1 MYRIGVDLG
10 GTNIATGVV
19 NEKNEIIGRGKV
31 KTRAPRPAEAIFD
44 SIKEA
49 IDMAVVNA
57 GISYSEVKSIGIGTP
72 GSVNQD
78 TGTIEFSNNLQFRN
92 VPAKEMLEE
101 LLKKP
106 VYLENDANAAA
117 LGEAVAGCG
126 SGVKSFIAVTL
137 GTGVG
142 SGIIIDGKIYRGS
155 NFCGGEMGHM
165 VINVDGI
172 PCNCGRKG
180 CWEKYASATAL
191 VSQAVEAMEG
201 NKDSLLWKTCEGDLN
216 KVDGKSIFDAL
227 DMGDAIAK
235 AVVDRYLYYV
245 SVGIANVVNAL
256 QPETVCV
263 GGGISGQG
271 EKILQPIRDMV
282 KAERYSVYAENQANI
297 VPALLGNDAGI
308 IGAAFVGKIK

>member
-1 MYRIGVDLG
+1 MYRVGVDLG
-10 GTNIATGVV
+10 GTNIATGVI

-49 IDMAVVNA
+49 VDMAVANA
-57 GISYSEVKSIGIGTP
+57 GVDYRDIVSIGIGTP
-72 GSVNQD
+72 GSVNKD
-78 TGTIEFSNNLQFRN
+78 TGAIEFSNNLQFNN
-92 VPAKEMLEE
+92 VPAKQMLEE
-101 LLKKP
+101 RLNKP

-117 LGEAVAGCG
+117 LGEAVAGSG
-126 SGVKSFIAVTL
+126 NGVKNFVAVTL

-201 NKDSLLWKTCEGDLN
+201 NRDSLMWKTCDGDLN

-227 DMGDAIAK
+227 DMGDTVAK

-245 SVGIANVVNAL
+245 AIGIANVVNAL
-256 QPETVCV
+256 QPEAVCV

-271 EKILQPIRDMV
+271 EKILKPIRDMV
-282 KAERYSVYAENQANI
+282 KAERYSVYAEKQAQLL
-297 VPALLGNDAGI
+297 PAALGNDAGI
-308 IGAAFVGKIK
+308 IGAALLDE

>member
-10 GTNIATGVV
+10 GTNIATGVI

-49 IDMAVVNA
+49 VDMAVVNA
-57 GISYSEVKSIGIGTP
+57 GINYDEIVSIGIGTP
-72 GSVNQD
+72 GSVNKD
-78 TGTIEFSNNLQFRN
+78 TGAIEFSNNLKFHN
-92 VPAKEMLEE
+92 VPAKQMLEE
-101 LLKKP
+101 RLKKP

-126 SGVKSFIAVTL
+126 NGIKNFVAVTL

-191 VSQAVEAMEG
+191 VSQTVEAMQS
-201 NKDSLLWKTCEGDLN
+201 NKDSLLWQTCDGDLN
-216 KVDGKSIFDAL
+216 KVEGKTIFEAL
-227 DMGDAIAK
+227 DLGDATAK
-235 AVVDRYLYYV
+235 AVVDKYLYYV
-245 SVGIANVVNAL
+245 AIGIANIVNAL
-256 QPETVCV
+256 QPEAVCV

-271 EKILQPIRDMV
+271 EKILQPIREMV
-282 KAERYSVYAENQANI
+282 NAERYSVYADKQSQILKAS
-297 VPALLGNDAGI
+297 LGNDAGI
-308 IGAAFVGKIK
+308 IGAALLDD

>member
-10 GTNIATGVV
+10 GTNIATGVIDE
-19 NEKNEIIGRGKV
+19 NYKIIGRGKV

-49 IDMAVVNA
+49 VDMAVVNA
-57 GISYSEVKSIGIGTP
+57 GISYDEITSVGIGTP
-72 GSVNQD
+72 GSVNKD
-78 TGTIEFSNNLQFRN
+78 TGAIEFSNNLKFHN
-92 VPAKEMLEE
+92 VPAKAMLEE
-101 LLKKP
+101 RLKKP

-117 LGEAVAGCG
+117 LGEAVAGSG
-126 SGVKSFIAVTL
+126 HGVKNFVAVTL

-191 VSQAVEAMEG
+191 VSQAVEAMQG
-201 NKDSLLWKTCEGDLN
+201 DKASLLWQTCDGDLN
-216 KVDGKSIFDAL
+216 KVDGKSIFDAVDL
-227 DMGDAIAK
+227 GDETAK
-235 AVVDRYLYYV
+235 AVVNRYLYYV
-245 SVGIANVVNAL
+245 SIGIANVVNAL

-308 IGAAFVGKIK
+308 IGAALLDE

>member
-19 NEKNEIIGRGKV
+19 NEKNEIVGRGKV
-31 KTRAPRPAEAIFD
+31 KTNAPRPAEAIFD

-49 IDMAVVNA
+49 VDMAVVNA
-57 GISYSEVKSIGIGTP
+57 GINYSDVVSVGIGPP
-72 GSVNQD
+72 GSVNKD
-78 TGTIEFSNNLQFRN
+78 TGAIEFSNNLKFNN

-101 LLKKP
+101 RLKKP

-126 SGVKSFIAVTL
+126 TGVKDFVAITL

-142 SGIIIDGKIYRGS
+142 SGIIINGKIHRGS

-191 VSQAVEAMEG
+191 VSQAVEAMQG
-201 NKDSLLWKTCEGDLN
+201 NKASLLWQTCEGDLN
-216 KVDGKSIFDAL
+216 KVEGKTIFEAL
-227 DMGDAIAK
+227 DMGDETAK
-235 AVVDRYLYYV
+235 QVVDKYLYYV
-245 SVGIANVVNAL
+245 AIGLENVINAL
-256 QPETVCV
+256 QPEIVCI

-271 EKILQPIRDMV
+271 EKILEPIRQIV
-282 KAERYSVYAENQANI
+282 KAERYSVYAEKQAAI
-297 VPALLGNDAGI
+297 LRATLGNDAGI
-308 IGAAFVGKIK
+308 IGAALLDE

>member
-10 GTNIATGVV
+10 GTNIATGVIDE
-19 NEKNEIIGRGKV
+19 NYKIIGRGKV

-49 IDMAVVNA
+49 VDMAVVNA
-57 GISYSEVKSIGIGTP
+57 GISYDEIISVGVGTP
-72 GSVNQD
+72 GSVNKD
-78 TGTIEFSNNLQFRN
+78 TGAIEFSNNLKFHN
-92 VPAKEMLEE
+92 VPAKAMLEE
-101 LLKKP
+101 RLKKP

-117 LGEAVAGCG
+117 LGEAVAGSG
-126 SGVKSFIAVTL
+126 HGVKNFVAVTL

-191 VSQAVEAMEG
+191 VSQAVEAMQG
-201 NKDSLLWKTCEGDLN
+201 DKASLLWQTCDGDLN
-216 KVDGKSIFDAL
+216 KVDGKSIFDAVDL
-227 DMGDAIAK
+227 GDETAK
-235 AVVDRYLYYV
+235 AVVNRYLYYV
-245 SVGIANVVNAL
+245 AIGIANVVNAL

-282 KAERYSVYAENQANI
+282 KAERYSVYAEKQANI

-308 IGAAFVGKIK
+308 IGAALLDE

>member
-10 GTNIATGVV
+10 GTNIATGVIDST
-19 NEKNEIIGRGKV
+19 NKIIGRGTV
-31 KTRAPRPAEAIFD
+31 KTNAPRPAADIFA

-49 IDMAVVNA
+49 ADMAVADA
-57 GISYSEVKSIGIGTP
+57 GISYDDVVSVGIGTP
-72 GSVNQD
+72 GSVNKD
-78 TGTIEFSNNLQFRN
+78 TGAIEFSNNLKFHN
-92 VPAKEMLEE
+92 VPAQQMLQD
-101 LLKKP
+101 LFKKP

-126 SGVKSFIAVTL
+126 NGVKDFVAVTL

-201 NKDSLLWKTCEGDLN
+201 NRDSLLWETCEGDLN
-216 KVDGKSIFDAL
+216 KVSGRTIFAAVDK
-227 DMGDAIAK
+227 GDAIAK
-235 AVVDRYLYYV
+235 AVVEKYLYYV
-245 SVGIANVVNAL
+245 SIGLANVINAL
-256 QPETVCV
+256 QPEMVCI

-271 EKILQPIRDMV
+271 EKILKPIRDMV
-282 KAERYSVYAENQANI
+282 KAERYSVYAEKQAEI
-297 VPALLGNDAGI
+297 VPAELGNDAGI
-308 IGAAFVGKIK
+308 IGAALLDD

>member
-10 GTNIATGVV
+10 GTNIATGVIDE
-19 NEKNEIIGRGKV
+19 NYKIIGRGKV

-49 IDMAVVNA
+49 VDMAVVNA
-57 GISYSEVKSIGIGTP
+57 GISYDEIISVGIGTP
-72 GSVNQD
+72 GSVNKD
-78 TGTIEFSNNLQFRN
+78 TGAIEFSNNLKFHN

-101 LLKKP
+101 RLKKP

-117 LGEAVAGCG
+117 LGEAVAGSG
-126 SGVKSFIAVTL
+126 HGVKNFVAITL

-142 SGIIIDGKIYRGS
+142 SGIVIDGKIYRGS

-191 VSQAVEAMEG
+191 VSQAVEAMHSH
-201 NKDSLLWKTCEGDLN
+201 KDSLLWQTCDGDLN
-216 KVDGKSIFDAL
+216 KVDGRSIFEAL
-227 DMGDAIAK
+227 DLGDKTAK
-235 AVVDRYLYYV
+235 DVIDRYLYYV
-245 SVGIANVVNAL
+245 SIGIANVVNAL

-271 EKILQPIRDMV
+271 EKILQPIRDIV
-282 KAERYSVYAENQANI
+282 KAERYSVYAEKQANI

-308 IGAAFVGKIK
+308 IGAALLDE

>member
-10 GTNIATGVV
+10 GTNIATGVI

-49 IDMAVVNA
+49 VDMAVVNA
-57 GISYSEVKSIGIGTP
+57 GIKYDEVISIGIGTP
-72 GSVNQD
+72 GSVNKD
-78 TGTIEFSNNLQFRN
+78 TGAIEFSNNLKFHN
-92 VPAKEMLEE
+92 VPAKQMLEE
-101 LLKKP
+101 RFKKP

-126 SGVKSFIAVTL
+126 NGVKNFVAVTL

-191 VSQAVEAMEG
+191 VSQAVEAMQS
-201 NKDSLLWKTCEGDLN
+201 NKDSLLWQTCDGDLN
-216 KVDGKSIFDAL
+216 KVEGKSIFEAL
-227 DMGDAIAK
+227 DLGDNTAK
-235 AVVDRYLYYV
+235 AVVDKYLYYV
-245 SVGIANVVNAL
+245 AIGLANVINAL
-256 QPETVCV
+256 QPEAVCI

-271 EKILQPIRDMV
+271 EKILEPIRAIV
-282 KAERYSVYAENQANI
+282 KAERYSVYAEKQAAI
-297 VPALLGNDAGI
+297 LQASLGNDAGI
-308 IGAAFVGKIK
+308 IGAALLDE

>member
-49 IDMAVVNA
+49 VDMAVVNA
-57 GISYSEVKSIGIGTP
+57 GISYSDVASIGVGTP

-78 TGTIEFSNNLQFRN
+78 TGAIEFSNNLQFRN
-92 VPAKEMLEE
+92 VPAKKMLEE

-117 LGEAVAGCG
+117 LGEAVAG
-126 SGVKSFIAVTL
+126 SGNGVPSFIAITL

-142 SGIIIDGKIYRGS
+142 SGIVLDGKIYRGS
-155 NFCGGEMGHM
+155 NFCGGEMGHT
-165 VINVDGI
+165 VICVDGI

-191 VSQAVEAMEG
+191 VSQAVEAMQG
-201 NKDSLLWKTCEGDLN
+201 NKGSLLWQTCDGDLN
-216 KVDGKSIFDAL
+216 KVDGRSIFEAY
-227 DMGDAIAK
+227 DMGDAVAK
-235 AVVDRYLYYV
+235 AVVDKYLYYV
-245 SVGIANVVNAL
+245 SVGLSNVINAL
-256 QPETVCV
+256 QPDTVCI

-271 EKILQPIRDMV
+271 EKILKPIRDMV
-282 KAERYSVYAENQANI
+282 KAERYSVYADKQTAI
-297 VPALLGNDAGI
+297 VPAELGNDAGI
-308 IGAAFVGKIK
+308 IGAALLGE

>member
-10 GTNIATGVV
+10 GTNIATGVIDE
-19 NEKNEIIGRGKV
+19 NYKIIGRGKV

-49 IDMAVVNA
+49 VDMAVVNA
-57 GISYSEVKSIGIGTP
+57 GISYDEVISIGIGTP
-72 GSVNQD
+72 GSVNKD
-78 TGTIEFSNNLQFRN
+78 TGAIEFSNNLKFHN
-92 VPAKEMLEE
+92 VPAKAMLEE
-101 LLKKP
+101 RLKKP

-117 LGEAVAGCG
+117 LGEAVAGSG
-126 SGVKSFIAVTL
+126 NGVKNFVAVTL

-142 SGIIIDGKIYRGS
+142 SGIVIDGKIYRGS

-191 VSQAVEAMEG
+191 VSQAVEAMQG
-201 NKDSLLWKTCEGDLN
+201 NKASLLWQTCDGDLN
-216 KVDGKSIFDAL
+216 KVDGKSIFDAVDL
-227 DMGDAIAK
+227 GDETAK
-235 AVVDRYLYYV
+235 AVVNRYLYYV
-245 SVGIANVVNAL
+245 AIGIANVVNAL

-271 EKILQPIRDMV
+271 EKILQPIRDIV
-282 KAERYSVYAENQANI
+282 KAERYSVYAEKQANI

-308 IGAAFVGKIK
+308 IGAALLDE

>member
-10 GTNIATGVV
+10 GTNIATGVIDE
-19 NEKNEIIGRGKV
+19 NYKIIGRGKV

-49 IDMAVVNA
+49 VDMAVVNA
-57 GISYSEVKSIGIGTP
+57 GISYDEVLSIGIGTP
-72 GSVNQD
+72 GSVNKD
-78 TGTIEFSNNLQFRN
+78 TGAIEFSNNLKFHN
-92 VPAKEMLEE
+92 VPAKAMLEE
-101 LLKKP
+101 RLKKP

-117 LGEAVAGCG
+117 LGEAVAGSG
-126 SGVKSFIAVTL
+126 NGVKNFVAVTL

-142 SGIIIDGKIYRGS
+142 SGIVIDGKIYRGS

-191 VSQAVEAMEG
+191 VSQAVEAMQG
-201 NKDSLLWKTCEGDLN
+201 NKASLLWQTCDGDLN
-216 KVDGKSIFDAL
+216 KVDGKSIFDAVDL
-227 DMGDAIAK
+227 GDETAK
-235 AVVDRYLYYV
+235 AVVNRYLYYV
-245 SVGIANVVNAL
+245 AIGIANVVNAL

-271 EKILQPIRDMV
+271 EKILQPIRDIV
-282 KAERYSVYAENQANI
+282 KAERYSVYAEKQANI

-308 IGAAFVGKIK
+308 IGAALLDE

>member
-10 GTNIATGVV
+10 GTNIATGVIDE
-19 NEKNEIIGRGKV
+19 NYKIIGRGKV

-49 IDMAVVNA
+49 VDMAVVNA
-57 GISYSEVKSIGIGTP
+57 GINYDEITSIGIGTP
-72 GSVNQD
+72 GSVNKD
-78 TGTIEFSNNLQFRN
+78 TGAIEFSNNLKFHN
-92 VPAKEMLEE
+92 VPAKAMLEE
-101 LLKKP
+101 RLKKP

-126 SGVKSFIAVTL
+126 HGVKNFVAVTL

-191 VSQAVEAMEG
+191 VSQAVEAMQG
-201 NKDSLLWKTCEGDLN
+201 NKESLLWQTCDGDLN
-216 KVDGKSIFDAL
+216 KVEGKTIFEAL
-227 DMGDAIAK
+227 DMGDATAK
-235 AVVDRYLYYV
+235 AVVDRYNYYIAI
-245 SVGIANVVNAL
+245 GIANVINAL
-256 QPETVCV
+256 QPEAVCV

-271 EKILQPIRDMV
+271 EKILKPIRETV
-282 KAERYSVYAENQANI
+282 NAERYSVYADKQCAI
-297 VPALLGNDAGI
+297 IPAALGNDAGI
-308 IGAAFVGKIK
+308 IGAALLDD

>member
-10 GTNIATGVV
+10 GTNIATGVIDE
-19 NEKNEIIGRGKV
+19 NNKIIGRGKV

-49 IDMAVVNA
+49 VDMAVVNA
-57 GISYSEVKSIGIGTP
+57 GINYDEIVSVGIGTP
-72 GSVNQD
+72 GSVNKD
-78 TGTIEFSNNLQFRN
+78 TGAIEFSNNLKFHN
-92 VPAKEMLEE
+92 VPAKAMLEE
-101 LLKKP
+101 RLKKP

-126 SGVKSFIAVTL
+126 NDVKNFVAVTL

-191 VSQAVEAMEG
+191 VSQAVEAMQG
-201 NKDSLLWKTCEGDLN
+201 NKESLLWQTCDGDLN
-216 KVDGKSIFDAL
+216 KVEGKTIFEAL
-227 DMGDAIAK
+227 DMGDATAK

-245 SVGIANVVNAL
+245 AVGLANVINAL
-256 QPETVCV
+256 QPEAVCI

-271 EKILQPIRDMV
+271 EKILQPIREMV
-282 KAERYSVYAENQANI
+282 KAERYSVYAEKQAAI
-297 VPALLGNDAGI
+297 LPAALGNDAGI
-308 IGAAFVGKIK
+308 IGAALLDD

>member
-49 IDMAVVNA
+49 VDMAVVNA
-57 GISYSEVKSIGIGTP
+57 GINYEDVISVGVGTP
-72 GSVNQD
+72 GSVNKD
-78 TGTIEFSNNLQFRN
+78 TGAIEFSNNLQFRN
-92 VPAKEMLEE
+92 VPAKKMLEE

-117 LGEAVAGCG
+117 LGEAVAGSG
-126 SGVKSFIAVTL
+126 NGVKNFVAVTL

-191 VSQAVEAMEG
+191 VSQAVEAMAG
-201 NKDSLLWKTCEGDLN
+201 NKTSLLWQTCDGDLN
-216 KVDGKSIFDAL
+216 KVEGKTIFEAY
-227 DMGDAIAK
+227 DMGDAVAK
-235 AVVDRYLYYV
+235 SVVDKYLYYV
-245 SVGIANVVNAL
+245 AVGLANVINAL
-256 QPETVCV
+256 QPEAVCI

-271 EKILQPIRDMV
+271 EKILTPIRDTV
-282 KAERYSVYAENQANI
+282 KAERYSVYAEKQATI
-297 VPALLGNDAGI
+297 VPAALGNDAGI
-308 IGAAFVGKIK
+308 IGAALLDE

>member
-10 GTNIATGVV
+10 GTNIATGIIDE
-19 NEKNEIIGRGKV
+19 NNNIIGRGTV
-31 KTRAPRPAEAIFD
+31 KTRAPRPAEEIFA
-44 SIKEA
+44 SIKESADIA
-49 IDMAVVNA
+49 IADA
-57 GISYSEVKSIGIGTP
+57 GISYDDIISVGIGTP
-72 GSVNQD
+72 GSVNKD
-78 TGTIEFSNNLQFRN
+78 TGAIEFSNNLQFNN
-92 VPAKEMLEE
+92 VPAKAMLEA
-101 LLKKP
+101 LFGKP

-126 SGVKSFIAVTL
+126 NGVKNFVAITL

-155 NFCGGEMGHM
+155 NYCGGEMGHM

-201 NKDSLLWKTCEGDLN
+201 NRGSLLWETCEGDLN
-216 KVDGKSIFDAL
+216 KVSGKSIFAAYDK
-227 DMGDAIAK
+227 GDKVAI

-245 SVGIANVVNAL
+245 SIGLANVINAL
-256 QPETVCV
+256 QPEIVCI

-271 EKILQPIRDMV
+271 EKILKPIREIV
-282 KAERYSVYAENQANI
+282 TAERYSVYADKQAAI
-297 VPALLGNDAGI
+297 VPAILGNDAGI
-308 IGAAFVGKIK
+308 IGAALLDE

>member
-10 GTNIATGVV
+10 GTNIATGVIDE
-19 NEKNEIIGRGKV
+19 NYKIIGRGKV
-31 KTRAPRPAEAIFD
+31 KTRAPRPAEEIFA

-49 IDMAVVNA
+49 ADMAVADA
-57 GISYSEVKSIGIGTP
+57 GISYDEISSIGIGTP
-72 GSVNQD
+72 GSVNKD
-78 TGTIEFSNNLQFRN
+78 TGDIEFSNNLKFHN
-92 VPAKEMLEE
+92 VPAKKMLEDIFG
-101 LLKKP
+101 KP
-106 VYLENDANAAA
+106 VFLENDANAAA

-126 SGVKSFIAVTL
+126 NGVKDFIAVTL

-142 SGIIIDGKIYRGS
+142 SGIIIDGKIHRGS

-216 KVDGKSIFDAL
+216 KVDGRSIFAAL
-227 DMGDAIAK
+227 DMGDEVAK

-245 SVGIANVVNAL
+245 AVGIANIINAL
-256 QPETVCV
+256 QPEIICV

-271 EKILQPIRDMV
+271 EKILKPIREII
-282 KAERYSVYAENQANI
+282 KNERYSVYANKQAAI
-297 VPALLGNDAGI
+297 VPAALGNDAGI
-308 IGAAFVGKIK
+308 IGAALLDD

>member
-10 GTNIATGVV
+10 GTNIATGVIDE
-19 NEKNEIIGRGKV
+19 NYKIIGRGKV
-31 KTRAPRPAEAIFD
+31 KTRAPRPAEEIFA

-49 IDMAVVNA
+49 ADMAVADA
-57 GISYSEVKSIGIGTP
+57 GISYDEVSSIGIGTP
-72 GSVNQD
+72 GSVNKD
-78 TGTIEFSNNLQFRN
+78 TGDIEFSNNLKFHN
-92 VPAKEMLEE
+92 VPAKKMLEDIFG
-101 LLKKP
+101 KP
-106 VYLENDANAAA
+106 VFLENDANAAA

-126 SGVKSFIAVTL
+126 NGVKDFIAVTL

-142 SGIIIDGKIYRGS
+142 SGIIIDGKIHRGS

-216 KVDGKSIFDAL
+216 KVDGRSIFAAL
-227 DMGDAIAK
+227 DMGDEVAK

-245 SVGIANVVNAL
+245 AVGIANIINAL
-256 QPETVCV
+256 QPEIICV

-271 EKILQPIRDMV
+271 EKILKPIREII
-282 KAERYSVYAENQANI
+282 KNERYSVYANKQAAI
-297 VPALLGNDAGI
+297 VPAALGNDAGI
-308 IGAAFVGKIK
+308 IGAALLDD

>member
-49 IDMAVVNA
+49 VDMAVVNA
-57 GISYSEVKSIGIGTP
+57 GISYSEVVSIGVGTP

-78 TGTIEFSNNLQFRN
+78 TGAIEFSNNLQFRN
-92 VPAKEMLEE
+92 VPAKKMLEE

-126 SGVKSFIAVTL
+126 NGVPSFIAITL

-142 SGIIIDGKIYRGS
+142 SGIVLDGKVYRGS
-155 NFCGGEMGHM
+155 NFCGGEMGHT
-165 VINVDGI
+165 VICVDGI

-191 VSQAVEAMEG
+191 VSQAVEAMQG
-201 NKDSLLWKTCEGDLN
+201 NKGSLLWQTCDGDLN
-216 KVDGKSIFDAL
+216 KVDGRSIFEAY
-227 DMGDAIAK
+227 DMGDAVAK
-235 AVVDRYLYYV
+235 AVVDKYLYYV
-245 SVGIANVVNAL
+245 SVGLSNVINAL
-256 QPETVCV
+256 QPDIVCI

-271 EKILQPIRDMV
+271 EKILKPIRDMV
-282 KAERYSVYAENQANI
+282 KAERYSVYADKQTAI
-297 VPALLGNDAGI
+297 VPAELGNDAGI
-308 IGAAFVGKIK
+308 IGAALLSE

>member
-10 GTNIATGVV
+10 GTNIATGVIDE
-19 NEKNEIIGRGKV
+19 NNKIIGRGKV

-49 IDMAVVNA
+49 VDMAVVNA
-57 GISYSEVKSIGIGTP
+57 GINYDEIISVGIGTP
-72 GSVNQD
+72 GSVNKD
-78 TGTIEFSNNLQFRN
+78 TGAIEFSNNLKFHN
-92 VPAKEMLEE
+92 VPAKAMLEE
-101 LLKKP
+101 RLKKP

-126 SGVKSFIAVTL
+126 NGVKNFVAVTL

-191 VSQAVEAMEG
+191 VSQAVEAMQS
-201 NKDSLLWKTCEGDLN
+201 NKESLLWQTCDGDLN
-216 KVDGKSIFDAL
+216 KVEGKTIFEAL
-227 DMGDAIAK
+227 DMGDATAK

-245 SVGIANVVNAL
+245 AIGLANVINAL
-256 QPETVCV
+256 QPESVCI

-271 EKILQPIRDMV
+271 EKILQPIREIV
-282 KAERYSVYAENQANI
+282 KAERYSVYADKQAAI
-297 VPALLGNDAGI
+297 LPAALGNDAGI
-308 IGAAFVGKIK
+308 IGAALLDD

>member
-10 GTNIATGVV
+10 GTNIAVGVIDE
-19 NEKNEIIGRGKV
+19 NYNIIGRGKV

-49 IDMAVVNA
+49 VDMAVVNA
-57 GISYSEVKSIGIGTP
+57 GINYDEIQSVGIGTP
-72 GSVNQD
+72 GSVNKD
-78 TGTIEFSNNLQFRN
+78 TGAIEFSNNLKFHN
-92 VPAKEMLEE
+92 VPAKAMLEE
-101 LLKKP
+101 RLKKP

-126 SGVKSFIAVTL
+126 HGVKDFVAVTL

-191 VSQAVEAMEG
+191 VAQAVEAMQ
-201 NKDSLLWKTCEGDLN
+201 NDKSSLLWQTCDGDLN
-216 KVDGKSIFDAL
+216 KVEGKTIFEAL
-227 DMGDAIAK
+227 DMGDATAK

-245 SVGIANVVNAL
+245 AIGLANVINAL
-256 QPETVCV
+256 QPEAVCI

-271 EKILQPIRDMV
+271 EKILKPIRELV
-282 KAERYSVYAENQANI
+282 KAERYSVYADKQAAI
-297 VPALLGNDAGI
+297 LPAALGNDAGI
-308 IGAAFVGKIK
+308 IGAALLDE

>member
-10 GTNIATGVV
+10 GTNIATGVI
-19 NEKNEIIGRGKV
+19 NEKNEIVGRGKV

-49 IDMAVVNA
+49 VDMAVVNA
-57 GISYSEVKSIGIGTP
+57 GIKYDDIISVGVGTP
-72 GSVNQD
+72 GSVNKE
-78 TGTIEFSNNLQFRN
+78 TGAIEFSNNLKFHN
-92 VPAKEMLEE
+92 VPAKQMLEQR
-101 LLKKP
+101 LKKP

-126 SGVKSFIAVTL
+126 NGVKDFVAVTL

-142 SGIIIDGKIYRGS
+142 SGIIIGGKIYRGS

-191 VSQAVEAMEG
+191 VSQAVEAMQS
-201 NKDSLLWKTCEGDLN
+201 NKDSLLWQTCDGDLN
-216 KVDGKSIFDAL
+216 KVDGKSIFEAL
-227 DMGDAIAK
+227 DLGDATAK
-235 AVVDRYLYYV
+235 AVVDKYLYYV
-245 SVGIANVVNAL
+245 SIGLANVINAL
-256 QPETVCV
+256 QPEAVCI

-271 EKILQPIRDMV
+271 EKILKPIREIV
-282 KAERYSVYAENQANI
+282 KAERYSVYADKQAQI
-297 VPALLGNDAGI
+297 LQAALGNDAGI
-308 IGAAFVGKIK
+308 IGAALLDE

>member
-10 GTNIATGVV
+10 GTNIATGVIDE
-19 NEKNEIIGRGKV
+19 NYKIIGRGKV

-49 IDMAVVNA
+49 VDMAVVNA
-57 GISYSEVKSIGIGTP
+57 GISYDEITSVGIGTP
-72 GSVNQD
+72 GSVNKD
-78 TGTIEFSNNLQFRN
+78 TGAIEFSNNLKFHN
-92 VPAKEMLEE
+92 VPAKAMLEE
-101 LLKKP
+101 RLKKP
-106 VYLENDANAAA
+106 VHLENDANAAA
-117 LGEAVAGCG
+117 LGEAVAGSG
-126 SGVKSFIAVTL
+126 NGVKNFVAVTL

-191 VSQAVEAMEG
+191 VSQAVEAMQG
-201 NKDSLLWKTCEGDLN
+201 DKASLLWQTCDGDLN
-216 KVDGKSIFDAL
+216 KVDGKSIFDAVDL
-227 DMGDAIAK
+227 GDETAK
-235 AVVDRYLYYV
+235 AVVNRYLYYV
-245 SVGIANVVNAL
+245 SIGIANVVNAL

-282 KAERYSVYAENQANI
+282 KAERYSVYSEKQANI

-308 IGAAFVGKIK
+308 IGAALLDE

>member
-10 GTNIATGVV
+10 GTNIATGVIDE
-19 NEKNEIIGRGKV
+19 NYKIIGRGKV

-49 IDMAVVNA
+49 VDMAVVNA
-57 GISYSEVKSIGIGTP
+57 GISYDEIVSVGIGTP
-72 GSVNQD
+72 GSVNKD
-78 TGTIEFSNNLQFRN
+78 TGAIEFSNNLKFHN

-101 LLKKP
+101 RLKRP

-117 LGEAVAGCG
+117 LGEAVAGSG
-126 SGVKSFIAVTL
+126 NGVKNFVAITL

-191 VSQAVEAMEG
+191 VSQAVEAMQG
-201 NKDSLLWKTCEGDLN
+201 NKASLLWQTCDGDLN
-216 KVDGKSIFDAL
+216 KVDGKSIFDAVDL
-227 DMGDAIAK
+227 GDETAK

-245 SVGIANVVNAL
+245 SIGIANVVNAL

-271 EKILQPIRDMV
+271 EKILQPIRDLV
-282 KAERYSVYAENQANI
+282 KAERYSVYADKQANI
-297 VPALLGNDAGI
+297 VPASLGNDAGI
-308 IGAAFVGKIK
+308 IGAALLDE

>member
-10 GTNIATGVV
+10 GTNIATGVIDE
-19 NEKNEIIGRGKV
+19 NYKIIGRGKV
-31 KTRAPRPAEAIFD
+31 KTRAPRPAEEIFA

-49 IDMAVVNA
+49 ADMAVADA
-57 GISYSEVKSIGIGTP
+57 GISYDEVSSIGIGTP
-72 GSVNQD
+72 GSVNKD
-78 TGTIEFSNNLQFRN
+78 TGDIEFSNNLKFHN
-92 VPAKEMLEE
+92 VPAKKMLEDIFG
-101 LLKKP
+101 KP
-106 VYLENDANAAA
+106 VFLENDANAAA

-126 SGVKSFIAVTL
+126 NGVKDFVAVTL

-142 SGIIIDGKIYRGS
+142 SGIIIDGKIHRGS

-216 KVDGKSIFDAL
+216 KVDGRSIFAAL
-227 DMGDAIAK
+227 DMGDEVAK

-245 SVGIANVVNAL
+245 AVGIANIINAL
-256 QPETVCV
+256 QPEIICV

-271 EKILQPIRDMV
+271 EKILKPIREII
-282 KAERYSVYAENQANI
+282 KNERYSVYANKQAAI
-297 VPALLGNDAGI
+297 VPAALGNDAGI
-308 IGAAFVGKIK
+308 IGAALLDD

>member
-10 GTNIATGVV
+10 GTNIAVGVIDESY
-19 NEKNEIIGRGKV
+19 NIIGRGKV

-49 IDMAVVNA
+49 VDMAVVNA
-57 GISYSEVKSIGIGTP
+57 GINYDEIISVGIGTP
-72 GSVNQD
+72 GSVNKE
-78 TGTIEFSNNLQFRN
+78 TGAIEFSNNLKFHN
-92 VPAKEMLEE
+92 VPAKAMLEE
-101 LLKKP
+101 RLKKP

-126 SGVKSFIAVTL
+126 HGVKDFVAVTL

-191 VSQAVEAMEG
+191 VSQAVEAMQ
-201 NKDSLLWKTCEGDLN
+201 NDKSSLLWQTCDGDLN
-216 KVDGKSIFDAL
+216 KVDGKSIFEAL
-227 DMGDAIAK
+227 DMGDATAK
-235 AVVDRYLYYV
+235 TVVDRYLYYV
-245 SVGIANVVNAL
+245 SIGIANVINAL
-256 QPETVCV
+256 QPEAVCV

-271 EKILQPIRDMV
+271 EKILEPIREMV
-282 KAERYSVYAENQANI
+282 KAERYSVYADKQAAI
-297 VPALLGNDAGI
+297 IPAALGNDAGI
-308 IGAAFVGKIK
+308 IGAALLDD

>member
-10 GTNIATGVV
+10 GTNIATGVIDE
-19 NEKNEIIGRGKV
+19 NYNIIGRGKV

-49 IDMAVVNA
+49 VDMAVVNA
-57 GISYSEVKSIGIGTP
+57 GINYDEIASVGIGTP
-72 GSVNQD
+72 GSVNKD
-78 TGTIEFSNNLQFRN
+78 TGAIEFSNNLKFHN
-92 VPAKEMLEE
+92 VPAKAMLEE
-101 LLKKP
+101 RLKKP

-126 SGVKSFIAVTL
+126 HGVKNFVAVTL

-191 VSQAVEAMEG
+191 VSQAVEAMQ
-201 NKDSLLWKTCEGDLN
+201 NDKSSLLWQTCDGDLN
-216 KVDGKSIFDAL
+216 KVEGKTIFEAL
-227 DMGDAIAK
+227 DMGDETAK

-245 SVGIANVVNAL
+245 AIGIANVINAL
-256 QPETVCV
+256 QPEAVCV

-271 EKILQPIRDMV
+271 EKILKPIREMV
-282 KAERYSVYAENQANI
+282 NAERYSVYADKQAEI
-297 VPALLGNDAGI
+297 IPATLGNDAGI
-308 IGAAFVGKIK
+308 IGAALLDE

>member
-10 GTNIATGVV
+10 GTNIATGVIDE
-19 NEKNEIIGRGKV
+19 NYKIIGRGKV

-49 IDMAVVNA
+49 VDMAVVNA
-57 GISYSEVKSIGIGTP
+57 GISYDEITSVGIGTP
-72 GSVNQD
+72 GSVNKD
-78 TGTIEFSNNLQFRN
+78 TGAIEFSNNLKFHN
-92 VPAKEMLEE
+92 VPAKAMLEE
-101 LLKKP
+101 RLKKP
-106 VYLENDANAAA
+106 VHLENDANAAA
-117 LGEAVAGCG
+117 LGEAVAGSG
-126 SGVKSFIAVTL
+126 NGVKNFVAVTL

-191 VSQAVEAMEG
+191 VSQAVEAMQG
-201 NKDSLLWKTCEGDLN
+201 DKASLLWQTCDGDLN
-216 KVDGKSIFDAL
+216 KVDGKSIFDAVDL
-227 DMGDAIAK
+227 GDETAK
-235 AVVDRYLYYV
+235 AVVNRYLYYV
-245 SVGIANVVNAL
+245 AIGIANVVNAL

-282 KAERYSVYAENQANI
+282 KAERYSVYSEKQANI

-308 IGAAFVGKIK
+308 IGAALLDE

>member
-10 GTNIATGVV
+10 GTNIATGVIDE
-19 NEKNEIIGRGKV
+19 NYKIIGRGKV
-31 KTRAPRPAEAIFD
+31 KTRAPRPAEEIFA

-49 IDMAVVNA
+49 ADMAVADA
-57 GISYSEVKSIGIGTP
+57 GISYREVSSIGIGTP
-72 GSVNQD
+72 GSVNKD
-78 TGTIEFSNNLQFRN
+78 TGTIEFSNNLKFHN
-92 VPAKEMLEE
+92 VPAKKMLED
-101 LLKKP
+101 LFGKP

-126 SGVKSFIAVTL
+126 NGVKDFVAVTL

-142 SGIIIDGKIYRGS
+142 SGIIIDGKIHRGS

-201 NKDSLLWKTCEGDLN
+201 NKDSLLWKTCNGDLN
-216 KVDGKSIFDAL
+216 QVDGRSIFEAL
-227 DMGDAIAK
+227 DMGDEVAK
-235 AVVDRYLYYV
+235 AVIDRYLYYV
-245 SVGIANVVNAL
+245 AVGIANIINAL
-256 QPETVCV
+256 QPETICV

-271 EKILQPIRDMV
+271 EKILKPIREIV
-282 KAERYSVYAENQANI
+282 KSERYSVYADKQAAI
-297 VPALLGNDAGI
+297 VPAALGNDAGI
-308 IGAAFVGKIK
+308 IGAALLDD

>member
-10 GTNIATGVV
+10 GTNIAVGVIDE
-19 NEKNEIIGRGKV
+19 NYNIIGRGKV

-49 IDMAVVNA
+49 VDMAVVNA
-57 GISYSEVKSIGIGTP
+57 GINYDEIQSVGIGTP
-72 GSVNQD
+72 GSVNKD
-78 TGTIEFSNNLQFRN
+78 TGAIEFSNNLKFHN
-92 VPAKEMLEE
+92 VPAKAMLEE
-101 LLKKP
+101 RLKKP

-117 LGEAVAGCG
+117 LGEAIAGCG
-126 SGVKSFIAVTL
+126 HGVKNFVAVTL

-191 VSQAVEAMEG
+191 VSQAVEAMQ
-201 NKDSLLWKTCEGDLN
+201 NDKSSLLWQTCDGDLN

-227 DMGDAIAK
+227 DLGDATAK

-245 SVGIANVVNAL
+245 SIGIANVINAL
-256 QPETVCV
+256 QPESVCV

-271 EKILQPIRDMV
+271 EKILQPIREMV
-282 KAERYSVYAENQANI
+282 KAERYSVYADKQATI
-297 VPALLGNDAGI
+297 IPAALGNDAGI
-308 IGAAFVGKIK
+308 IGAALLDD